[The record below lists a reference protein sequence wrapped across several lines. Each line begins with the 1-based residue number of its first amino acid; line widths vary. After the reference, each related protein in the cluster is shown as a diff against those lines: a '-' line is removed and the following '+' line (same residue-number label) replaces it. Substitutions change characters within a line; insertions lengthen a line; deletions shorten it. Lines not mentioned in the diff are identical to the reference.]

1 MPGDLAKLE
10 PADPVEADLRDSR
23 LEFAV
28 FDEIEH
34 ADEVTILDCRLRGA
48 SIDFGAYAE
57 STVPGR
63 VAHAH
68 LVTLQPTSAMRR

>member
-23 LEFAV
+23 LERAV

-34 ADEVTILDCRLRGA
+34 ADEVTILDYRLHGA
-48 SIDFGAYAE
+48 LIDFGAYAE
-57 STVPGR
+57 ATFAGR
-63 VAHAH
+63 VAHGH
-68 LVTLQPTSAMRR
+68 PITLQPTSAMRR